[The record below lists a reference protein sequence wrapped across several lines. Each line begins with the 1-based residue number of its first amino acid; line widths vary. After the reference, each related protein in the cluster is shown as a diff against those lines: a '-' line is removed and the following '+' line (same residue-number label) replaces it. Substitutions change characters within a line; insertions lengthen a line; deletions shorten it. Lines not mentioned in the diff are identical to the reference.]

1 MSISDLNY
9 KNKYLKYKNKY
20 LNLKSQIGGVDYIPG
35 DLTSLILMSSKSSP
49 LNNETKQL
57 MKVDTES
64 SLQRKIENPP
74 FKKPPLNKLFS
85 TGTYIAINEPLN
97 YREILLLA
105 KLFISDIDNLSTEFI
120 SSNYISKN
128 IKFSLI
134 VLKEVL
140 LNPTNILVLSAT
152 EYNLEPVAG
161 PINRLYIHFNDEPQR
176 DNYVDFQLNFIFTCF
191 YIRERKGDIRLVL
204 DEIKLEEFENSFNT
218 VILGLKKN
226 IPITVLSLKINDN
239 GTKKIAEALK
249 INRTITRLDL
259 NNNKISNDG
268 TKVLAEALKIN
279 TKLETIT
286 LYHNNIGDDG
296 AIAIAEALEQHI
308 TLKTIWLN
316 MNKISDKGAK
326 ALAEALKTN
335 KTLILFNISNNNIG
349 YDGGIAIADALK
361 INTTLLDLNLSENK
375 INDGAVYIADA
386 LKINTTLLNL
396 NLQQNYIKNNG
407 AVKIA
412 EALIVNKTLLDLN
425 LCGNNIRYGV
435 IPIAN
440 ALEKNTTLTNLNLSI
455 NDITIDEEI
464 AIHIANALG
473 RNTTL
478 LNLNLGGNRLR
489 NNGVTPIVTA
499 LKINNTLLYINLDE
513 NNLTASY
520 KATLIEYLKTNTRL
534 TIKF

>member
-1 MSISDLNY
+1 MSVSDLNYKNKYLNY

-57 MKVDTES
+57 MKVDTDS

-218 VILGLKKN
+218 VILGLKQN

-239 GTKKIAEALK
+239 GIKKIVEALK
-249 INRTITRLDL
+249 INKTITRLDL

-279 TKLETIT
+279 TKLETLNISN
-286 LYHNNIGDDG
+286 NNIRY
-296 AIAIAEALEQHI
+296 
-308 TLKTIWLN
+308 
-316 MNKISDKGAK
+316 SGAK

-386 LKINTTLLNL
+386 LKINTTLLKL
-396 NLQQNYIKNNG
+396 NLEQNYIKDNG

-440 ALEKNTTLTNLNLSI
+440 ALEKNTTLTNLNLSV
-455 NDITIDEEI
+455 NNITIDEEI

>member
-1 MSISDLNY
+1 MSVSDLNY

-20 LNLKSQIGGVDYIPG
+20 LNLKSQMGGVDYIPG

-218 VILGLKKN
+218 VILGLKQN

-239 GTKKIAEALK
+239 GIKKIVEALK
-249 INRTITRLDL
+249 INKTITRLDL
-259 NNNKISNDG
+259 NNNKISNG
-268 TKVLAEALKIN
+268 
-279 TKLETIT
+279 
-286 LYHNNIGDDG
+286 
-296 AIAIAEALEQHI
+296 
-308 TLKTIWLN
+308 
-316 MNKISDKGAK
+316 GAK

-386 LKINTTLLNL
+386 LKINTTLLKL
-396 NLQQNYIKNNG
+396 NLEQNYIKDNG

-440 ALEKNTTLTNLNLSI
+440 ALEKNTTLTNLNLSF
-455 NDITIDEEI
+455 NNITIDEEI

-478 LNLNLGGNRLR
+478 LNLNLGSNRLR

-513 NNLTASY
+513 NNLTASD